1 MASLQQHMEFSG
13 WGSDLSCSCDLYN
26 SCGNTRSFT
35 HCVGQGFKPASLCS
49 WDAHRSQCASG
60 GNSPPTFVIRYSP
73 WHGLPSWHGWKTL
86 FSVTGFC
93 ELRMATWH
101 PVLSLCIT
109 ASLFVVR
116 FSWYTALKASL
127 HSLSDMTHTAKFRIH
142 SLRRGL
148 TKAAQSQL
156 LKDKA
161 PLPCMAVLPSPPP
174 KVLQSRFSLCFCS
187 TESN

>member
-1 MASLQQHMEFSG
+1 MTYTTAAAIPDPSPTVWGRGSNLHPCAPEMLTDPSAPVVGTPHPLLLSDTVLDMDFHLGMAE
-13 WGSDLSCSCDLYN
+13 
-26 SCGNTRSFT
+26 
-35 HCVGQGFKPASLCS
+35 K
-49 WDAHRSQCASG
+49 
-60 GNSPPTFVIRYSP
+60 RYS
-73 WHGLPSWHGWKTL
+73 L
-86 FSVTGFC
+86 VTGFC

-109 ASLFVVR
+109 ASLFVVS

-142 SLRRGL
+142 SVRRGL
-148 TKAAQSQL
+148 TKAAHSQL

-174 KVLQSRFSLCFCS
+174 KVLQSRFSLRFCS